1 MKLWCCTITSIFTV
15 LAYSSVAIS
24 EEFKTIKTRED
35 VTISFIKNT
44 PVNEIKA
51 AAVLFA
57 GGDGIIDVDVDN
69 KSVGSS
75 NFLVRSRG
83 LFAKFGVLTIT
94 PDVPSDM
101 DGGVKNDRGN
111 SDYQSDIAS
120 LIKEIR
126 KATDKPIWLIGTSRG
141 SITVSYH
148 AAALNVQGVVLTASV
163 TTGKHDTVF
172 GGNLEGIKVPALVVN
187 HENDQCWVSPAY
199 GAKEI
204 ISALTAAPKK
214 QTLLYTKGKAGDS
227 NDCGPISPHGFLGI
241 ENRVVNDITNWMF
254 KSVKYNAGY
263 RKKNQNE

>member
-1 MKLWCCTITSIFTV
+1 MKLWCSIITSVFTV
-15 LAYSSVAIS
+15 LAYCSVAIS

-35 VTISFIKNT
+35 VSIAFIKNT
-44 PVNEIKA
+44 PVTEIKA

-69 KSVGSS
+69 KFVGSS
-75 NFLVRSRG
+75 NFLVRSRR

-126 KATDKPIWLIGTSRG
+126 KSTDKPIWLIGTSRG

-163 TTGKHDTVF
+163 TTGNHDTVF

-204 ISALTAAPKK
+204 ISALTSASKK
-214 QTLLYTKGKAGDS
+214 QTLLYTKGKAGDPD
-227 NDCGPISPHGFLGI
+227 DCGPISPHGFLGI

-254 KSVKYNAGY
+254 ESVK
-263 RKKNQNE
+263 